1 MNLAEVLLAV
11 DAGKIKERATKEI
24 EIPRLSKLAG
34 EPFIVQLR
42 QIPSKR
48 VREIQDMAIELD
60 RNGKP
65 KAVEG
70 FDLQLMM
77 ICDSIANK
85 EFDNK
90 EVLKRFGAM
99 TRKELFQ
106 TIFNAGEVAGIFRKT
121 QELCGF
127 GDNTVVDK
135 VDEVKN

>member
-24 EIPRLSKLAG
+24 EIPRLSKLTG
-34 EPFIVQLR
+34 EPFIIQLR

-121 QELCGF
+121 QELCGL
-127 GDNTVVDK
+127 GDDTVVDK
-135 VDEVKN
+135 VDQVKN

>member
-1 MNLAEVLLAV
+1 M
-11 DAGKIKERATKEI
+11 K
-24 EIPRLSKLAG
+24 S
-34 EPFIVQLR
+34 
-42 QIPSKR
+42 SKR

-127 GDNTVVDK
+127 GDDTVVDK

>member
-24 EIPRLSKLAG
+24 EIPRLSKLTG

-121 QELCGF
+121 QELCGY
-127 GDNTVVDK
+127 GSESVKDK